1 MQENMKLLTEFSL
14 GRITLRHRVV
24 MAPMTR
30 CRAIGNVP
38 NDLMAEYYRQRAGAG
53 LIITE
58 GTSPSP
64 DGLGYARM
72 PGLFNEAQ
80 AEAWKKI
87 TQAVHDQGGRIFVQL
102 MHVGRVG
109 HPLNLPEGARL
120 VAPSA
125 VAAPGPMWTDSAQM
139 QEIPE
144 PHALS
149 TDEVALV
156 RAEFVRSAELAISA
170 GFDGV
175 ELHGANGYLLEQFLN
190 PHSNLRTDQY
200 GGSVENRCRFV
211 LETVAAVAEAIGA
224 DRTGIRFSPYGA
236 NGGMQPYDEVEETY
250 AHLATELGK
259 LGIAYIHT
267 VDHSALGAP
276 EVPVSVKQAIR
287 SNFTGSIIACGGF
300 DRESAEAYLAGG
312 LADLIAFGRPWINN
326 PDLAD
331 RFLNSQ
337 PLATELDPQL
347 FYAAGP
353 EGYTDYPAVQA

>member
-1 MQENMKLLTEFSL
+1 MKLLTEFPL
-14 GRITLRHRVV
+14 GRITLRQRVV

-30 CRAIGNVP
+30 CRALGNVP
-38 NDLMAEYYRQRAGAG
+38 NDLMAEYYGQRAGAG

-72 PGLFNEAQ
+72 PGLFNEEQ
-80 AEAWKKI
+80 VQPWKKV
-87 TQAVHDQGGRIFVQL
+87 TQAVHDRGGRIFVQL
-102 MHVGRVG
+102 MHAGRVG

-149 TDEVALV
+149 TEEVAMV
-156 RAEFVRSAELAISA
+156 RAEFVRSAELAMAA

-190 PHSNLRTDQY
+190 PHSNQRVDSY

-211 LETVAAVAEAIGA
+211 LETAAAVAEAIGA
-224 DRTGIRFSPYGA
+224 DRTAIRFSPYGV
-236 NGGMQPYDEVEETY
+236 NGGMSPYPEVEETY
-250 AHLATELGK
+250 ALLARELGK
-259 LGIAYIHT
+259 LGIAYIHIA
-267 VDHSALGAP
+267 DHSPMGAP
-276 EVPVSVKQAIR
+276 EVPMAVKHLIR
-287 SNFTGSIIACGGF
+287 KEFGGPIIACGGYAP
-300 DRESAEAYLAGG
+300 ESAEDTLQEGW
-312 LADLIAFGRPWINN
+312 ADLIAFGRPWINN
-326 PDLAD
+326 PDLVD
-331 RFLNSQ
+331 RIRNGH
-337 PLATELDPQL
+337 PLATELNPQL

-353 EGYTDYPAVQA
+353 EGYTDYPAWQG